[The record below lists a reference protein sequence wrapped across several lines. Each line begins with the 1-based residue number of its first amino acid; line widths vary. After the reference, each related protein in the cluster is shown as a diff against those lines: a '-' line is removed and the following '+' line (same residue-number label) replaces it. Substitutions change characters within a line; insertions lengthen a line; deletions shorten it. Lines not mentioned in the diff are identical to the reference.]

1 MILTCPACA
10 SRYAV
15 PDSAVG
21 QTGRQVRCA
30 NCKHSWFQAPPPL
43 REAQMEAA
51 PPPPPVFA
59 PPPPPPPQSVVREP
73 AERPSA
79 AASMLG
85 PEPAAESYDAFANQP
100 PFRPRRNRA
109 KLWTIA
115 AVVAAA
121 LMLAATV
128 AISWFGLPEFGRIAI
143 ARASGTTPLTIVG
156 SAERQ
161 PLASGNELLQVT
173 GTITNPTGSVQR
185 VPPIHAELRDA
196 GDKVVYS
203 WSISAPVTELQPH
216 QSATFNSAEVD
227 APKAAKTLKLNFR
240 AAS

>member
-21 QTGRQVRCA
+21 QSGRQVRCA
-30 NCKHSWFQAPPPL
+30 NCKHSWFQAPPPPRAAPL
-43 REAQMEAA
+43 EAA

-59 PPPPPPPQSVVREP
+59 PPPPPPPQSVVRDA

-79 AASMLG
+79 SAMLG
-85 PEPAAESYDAFANQP
+85 PEPSAEGYDAFASEP

-109 KLWTIA
+109 RLWTTVALI
-115 AVVAAA
+115 AAA
-121 LMLAATV
+121 LMLAATI

-143 ARASGTTPLTIVG
+143 ARATGATPLLIDG
-156 SAERQ
+156 SGMRK

-173 GTITNPTGSVQR
+173 GKITNPTGAVQR

-196 GDKVVYS
+196 NDRPVYS
-203 WSISAPVTELQPH
+203 WSISAPVTELQPG

-227 APKAAKTLKLNFR
+227 VPDSAKTVKLSFR
-240 AAS
+240 AAT

>member
-100 PFRPRRNRA
+100 PFRQGAAYHQQPNRPNRRSDRKADDHTTNKQP
-109 KLWTIA
+109 KLHG
-115 AVVAAA
+115 V
-121 LMLAATV
+121 
-128 AISWFGLPEFGRIAI
+128 
-143 ARASGTTPLTIVG
+143 
-156 SAERQ
+156 
-161 PLASGNELLQVT
+161 LLFKYT
-173 GTITNPTGSVQR
+173 ANKK
-185 VPPIHAELRDA
+185 PPYLVR
-196 GDKVVYS
+196 
-203 WSISAPVTELQPH
+203 
-216 QSATFNSAEVD
+216 
-227 APKAAKTLKLNFR
+227 
-240 AAS
+240 